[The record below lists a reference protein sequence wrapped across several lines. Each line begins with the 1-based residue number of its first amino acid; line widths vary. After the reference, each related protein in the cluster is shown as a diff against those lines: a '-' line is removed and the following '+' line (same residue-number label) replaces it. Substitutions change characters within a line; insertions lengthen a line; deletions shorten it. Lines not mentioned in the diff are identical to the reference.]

1 MAIDIEKQKA
11 KLEEDLRTVT
21 EELKGLGI
29 HNPEVPEDWIATPAE
44 EMDREPDLNEAADR
58 VEEWGE
64 RRATLAVLETRY
76 NNLVRALKK
85 IEDGTYGICEITGEP
100 IEEDRLEAY
109 PAARTMK
116 AHADEEPTLA
126 P

>member
-1 MAIDIEKQKA
+1 MAIDIEKQKT

-21 EELKGLGI
+21 ESLKGLGI

-58 VEEWGE
+58 IEEWGE

-76 NNLVRALKK
+76 NNILRALKK
-85 IEDGTYGICEITGEP
+85 IEEGTYGICEISGQP

-116 AHADEEPTLA
+116 AHADEESTLA